1 MFNLLTGPELFDRVE
16 ALVPEHRERLF
27 PPTETLSMF
36 LAQALSADGSCRQV
50 VNDAIVKRVVG
61 GMTPG
66 LGFPICRVVALMCL
80 GSGAL
85 LDTAMGPCVGKG
97 SDEQSLLRKLL
108 DTLEAD
114 DILLGDAF
122 YATYFLLA
130 ALIGGGV
137 DGVFEQHGARKRST
151 DFSKG
156 EQFGARDH
164 IITLTKPSKRPDW
177 MGPYEYDQAPDT
189 RVCENVLTDIL
200 LP

>member
-1 MFNLLTGPELFDRVE
+1 MPKENRVPVE
-16 ALVPEHRERLF
+16 RRRQQRALDTR
-27 PPTETLSMF
+27 
-36 LAQALSADGSCRQV
+36 
-50 VNDAIVKRVVG
+50 N
-61 GMTPG
+61 
-66 LGFPICRVVALMCL
+66 
-80 GSGAL
+80 AL

-151 DFSKG
+151 DFS
-156 EQFGARDH
+156 R
-164 IITLTKPSKRPDW
+164 
-177 MGPYEYDQAPDT
+177 
-189 RVCENVLTDIL
+189 
-200 LP
+200 